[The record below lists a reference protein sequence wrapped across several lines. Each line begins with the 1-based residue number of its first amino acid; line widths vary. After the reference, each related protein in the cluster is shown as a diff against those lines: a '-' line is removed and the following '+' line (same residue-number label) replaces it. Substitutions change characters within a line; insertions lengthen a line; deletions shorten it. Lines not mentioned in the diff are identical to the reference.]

1 MLEWIKSKLG
11 LGDSADRL
19 LREAEALRAEGKAR
33 EARACCD
40 EVLRSRPGDARACC
54 LMANLAADVRNTAEG
69 LGWARRAAAADP
81 RSAEA
86 HYVAGRLL
94 EGEGRLPEAEASY
107 RAALALAP
115 RDARTHNNLGAV
127 LHMQGRLD
135 AALASYRR
143 ALELDPDQPQAR
155 QNYASLVRDSGALEQ
170 AIEGY
175 QRQIA
180 ANPRDTAAHTNLANT
195 YRELGRYAEALAA
208 FQRAL
213 DVDPDDA
220 EAHFSRSFVLLLMGD
235 YREGWKEYEW
245 RLRASAD
252 NAPLRRFPP
261 PVWDGS
267 PVGAGNLLLH
277 AEQGFGDTLQ
287 FARYV
292 ALAAER
298 CPSVVLLCQPELRA
312 LLRPLQGAA
321 RVVGEGELVPDYAA
335 HAPLM
340 SLPRIFGTTLDTVPW
355 HGPYVRPDPQR
366 VAAWR
371 PEIGAAPARPRIGIA
386 WAGRAEQ
393 WDDRKRSIAL
403 ALLAPLAG
411 ATDAEFYSLQKGEAS
426 TQAAN
431 PPAGMRLHDLTT
443 RIRDFSDTAALIA
456 NLDLVISVDSAVA
469 HLAGAMG
476 VPTWVLVAH
485 APDWRYH
492 LERSDNPWYP
502 TMRLFR
508 QDRDGD
514 WSGPVARAAQA
525 LRERFAQKQG
535 G

>member
-1 MLEWIKSKLG
+1 MFHWLKGKLG
-11 LGDSADRL
+11 RDDADPQ
-19 LREAEALRAEGKAR
+19 LRKAEALRAEGKAR
-33 EARACCD
+33 EARACCE
-40 EVLRSRPGDARACC
+40 EVLRSRPDDAQACC
-54 LMANLAADVRNTAEG
+54 LIANLAADAKDTVEG
-69 LGWARRAAAADP
+69 LAWARRAAAADP
-81 RSAEA
+81 RLADA
-86 HYVAGRLL
+86 RYVEGRLL
-94 EGEGRLPEAEASY
+94 EAEGRLPEAETSY

-115 RDARTHNNLGAV
+115 ADARVHNNLGGV

-143 ALELDPDQPQAR
+143 ALELDPAQPQAR
-155 QNYASLVRDSGALEQ
+155 QNYASIVRDSGALEQ

-175 QRQIA
+175 QRQITS
-180 ANPRDTAAHTNLANT
+180 NPRDAAAHTNLANT
-195 YRELGRYAEALAA
+195 YRELGRYPEAMAA
-208 FQRAL
+208 YQRAIEA
-213 DVDPDDA
+213 DPNDA
-220 EAHFSRSFVLLLMGD
+220 EAHFSRSFVLLITGD
-235 YREGWKEYEW
+235 YREGWREYEW
-245 RLRASAD
+245 RLRVATY
-252 NAPLRRFPP
+252 NAPLRRFPQP
-261 PVWDGS
+261 AWNGS
-267 PVGAGNLLLH
+267 PVTGGSLLLH

-312 LLRPLQGAA
+312 LLRPLKGAA
-321 RVVGEGELVPDYAA
+321 RILGEGELVPDYAA

-340 SLPRIFGTTLDTVPW
+340 SLPSIFGTTLDTVPW
-355 HGPYVRPDPQR
+355 DGPYVRPDPEQ

-371 PEIGAAPARPRIGIA
+371 PVVGPDGASPRIGIA

-393 WDDRKRSIAL
+393 WDDRKRSMTL
-403 ALLAPLAG
+403 PMLGPLAEAG
-411 ATDAEFYSLQKGEAS
+411 GEFYSLQKGEAS
-426 TQAAN
+426 GQAVT
-431 PPAGMRLHDLTT
+431 PPAGMRLRDLTA
-443 RIRDFSDTAALIA
+443 RLRDFSDTAALIA
-456 NLDLVISVDSAVA
+456 NLDLVVTIDSAVA
-469 HLAGAMG
+469 HLSAAMG

-525 LRERFAQKQG
+525 LRERSAQKQG